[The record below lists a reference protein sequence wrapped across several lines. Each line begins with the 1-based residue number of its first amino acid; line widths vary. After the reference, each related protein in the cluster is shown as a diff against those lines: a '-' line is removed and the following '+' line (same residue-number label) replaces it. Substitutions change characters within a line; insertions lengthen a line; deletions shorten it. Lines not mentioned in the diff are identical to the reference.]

1 MELLQLRCYLA
12 VAETLH
18 FGKAAQQLDMLPA
31 SLSRHIKLLEDS
43 LGTTLIARTTRHVS
57 LTAAGLMLLEDAKDL
72 IDRSDALEEKARLS
86 RSSDAQVLRVGAID
100 SVAAGMMP
108 ELLHYFGLEH
118 PDIKITLM
126 EQKTIRLL
134 PRLLSG
140 RLDVAFVR
148 PPETRNPKLV
158 FRPLF
163 SETAVVAMPSDHPL
177 AKRDMLQIGELVDQP
192 LIVPDRR
199 SRPHSHDLTI
209 KLFLEAGLSAR
220 VAQVAEEKQT
230 IVNIVS
236 AGLGLAIV
244 PRWTMRLQVQGV
256 TFVPIDL
263 SGSSVRDKLALAVTW
278 VRGTNDPLREALLDT
293 LARHQKQIAK
303 SA

>member
-1 MELLQLRCYLA
+1 MELLQIRCYLA

-18 FGKAAQQLDMLPA
+18 FGRAAQQLDMLPA
-31 SLSRHIKLLEDS
+31 SLSRHIRLLEES
-43 LGTTLIARTTRHVS
+43 LGTKLIARTTRHVS
-57 LTAAGLMLLEDAKDL
+57 LTPAGTALLEDAKSL
-72 IDRSDALEEKARLS
+72 VTQSEIFESRARASKAIDGHL
-86 RSSDAQVLRVGAID
+86 LRVGAID
-100 SVAAGMMP
+100 SVAAGLIP
-108 ELLHYFGLEH
+108 ELLNFFHAEH
-118 PDIKITLM
+118 PGIEITLL
-126 EQKTIRLL
+126 EQKTIRLV

-148 PPETRNPKLV
+148 PPETKNPRLV

-163 SETAVVAMPSDHPL
+163 SETAVVAIPEAHHLARRDHLEIGDL
-177 AKRDMLQIGELVDQP
+177 ADQP

-209 KLFLEAGLSAR
+209 KLFLEAGLTAR
-220 VAQVAEEKQT
+220 IAQVAEEKQT

-244 PRWTMRLQVQGV
+244 PRWTARLQVKGV
-256 TFVPIDL
+256 RFVPIDM

-278 VRGTNDPLREALLDT
+278 VRGTQDPLREALLDT
-293 LARHQKQIAK
+293 LSRHLSHIA
-303 SA
+303 ATA

>member
-1 MELLQLRCYLA
+1 MLQLRCYLA

>member
-1 MELLQLRCYLA
+1 VELLQLRCYLA

-43 LGTTLIARTTRHVS
+43 LGTVLIARTTRHVS

-72 IDRSDALEEKARLS
+72 IDRSDAFEEKARLS

-118 PDIKITLM
+118 PDIEITLM

-148 PPETRNPKLV
+148 PPETRNSRLV

-293 LARHQKQIAK
+293 LSRHQKQIAA